1 MGKRIGIFGG
11 SFDPVHHGHLIA
23 ALSLG
28 EALELDEVRMVI
40 AREQP
45 LKGTRHGAAA
55 EQRAAMV
62 ELAVTRAPLLQ
73 VDRRE
78 LQRPG
83 PSYTVDTL
91 RDLQTEEPE
100 SQLVLLV
107 GSDAAG
113 EMDRWHEPD
122 AIRELARVV
131 VFRRGE
137 PASATRPAPA
147 EFAVPRV
154 DISSSEIR
162 RRVAARR
169 SIRYWVPDAVADYI
183 ATHRLYQDWT

>member
-23 ALSLG
+23 AVSLA
-28 EALELDEVRMVI
+28 EALKLDEVRMVI

-45 LKGTRHGAAA
+45 LKGDLHGAAA
-55 EQRAAMV
+55 QHRARMV
-62 ELAVTRAPLLQ
+62 ELAAQSTPVLRP
-73 VDRRE
+73 DRRE
-78 LQRPG
+78 LQRLG

-91 RDLQTEEPE
+91 RDLQSEEPE
-100 SQLVLLV
+100 SQLMLLV
-107 GSDAAG
+107 GSDAAS
-113 EMDRWHEPD
+113 EMNRWHEPE

-137 PASATRPAPA
+137 PASASRPAPA

-154 DISSSEIR
+154 DISSTEIR
-162 RRVAARR
+162 RRVAAKR
-169 SIRYWVPDAVADYI
+169 SIRYWVPDVVADYI
-183 ATHRLYQDWT
+183 ATHRLYQD